1 MAIVVGVVEL
11 ELDPDC
17 TPTQRPLML
26 MWEEATVA
34 VSVSGGTAHCGC
46 CQSPDDDAA
55 LLDGG
60 VPRFPL
66 RYLRCI
72 WDVLVTMGL
81 QLSLAVLAFQ
91 VTSGSLA
98 P

>member
-1 MAIVVGVVEL
+1 MHTDTAASDLEVGDSGCVGV
-11 ELDPDC
+11 
-17 TPTQRPLML
+17 
-26 MWEEATVA
+26 WWY
-34 VSVSGGTAHCGC
+34 CGC

-72 WDVLVTMGL
+72 WDAQVTMGL
-81 QLSLAVLAFQ
+81 QLSLAVLAIQ
-91 VTSGSLA
+91 VTFGSLA
-98 P
+98 PLEGV

>member
-1 MAIVVGVVEL
+1 MHTDTAALDLDAEVGDCGCVGV
-11 ELDPDC
+11 
-17 TPTQRPLML
+17 R
-26 MWEEATVA
+26 WYF
-34 VSVSGGTAHCGC
+34 GC

-72 WDVLVTMGL
+72 WDAQVTMGL

-91 VTSGSLA
+91 VTLA
-98 P
+98 LLHL